1 MPYIAIRD
9 PLAEAKDTLSSWDK
23 CMAKSYCKWPVIVVI
38 IVGVL
43 VILSTAFCIYQ
54 CGKCATC
61 CCCCNCCSCCRSSG
75 GGGDGGGHKR
85 MKSGE
90 PYPMPAQGYN
100 QGYNQ
105 GPIAPP
111 VINSRPVQQQYRSH
125 PVPAFTPAE
134 PERPQYA
141 KFESPSKPVNEDALP
156 AMPSWSEAKSTRVEE
171 TVIPEKRGD
180 LEMDR
185 LDHNGS
191 MTSAAA
197 IGHARRSPGPSP
209 IQRSPTHDNYGFPPD
224 YQNDSF
230 VSAAPQRN
238 HPGAYGNQYHQHED
252 DYRGVTPVSS
262 ISPVN
267 GYGRRSPH
275 EGYGQQYSQPGLRQS
290 PGPSYGYDAPEYNN
304 NYSTPTNAR
313 NYDGPAYPNE
323 PVEMPSPVVN
333 RTHSPQYAPSGS
345 TRYEPVELP
354 SPVSAHHPQ
363 QQSAPYEAPG
373 SSTYGHPAALYPGK
387 QTYAPEPS
395 YSSQPSYQAYQPQ
408 ETGVMRK
415 PVQGSWKEV

>member
-1 MPYIAIRD
+1 M
-9 PLAEAKDTLSSWDK
+9 
-23 CMAKSYCKWPVIVVI
+23 
-38 IVGVL
+38 
-43 VILSTAFCIYQ
+43 
-54 CGKCATC
+54 
-61 CCCCNCCSCCRSSG
+61 N
-75 GGGDGGGHKR
+75 
-85 MKSGE
+85 SGE

-100 QGYNQ
+100 H
-105 GPIAPP
+105 GPIPP
-111 VINSRPVQQQYRSH
+111 PAIDSRPVHQQYRSH
-125 PVPAFTPAE
+125 PVPAFAPAE

-141 KFESPSKPVNEDALP
+141 KFESPSRAVNEDALP
-156 AMPSWSEAKSTRVEE
+156 AMPSWSDAKSTRVEE

-185 LDHNGS
+185 LDHNGGA
-191 MTSAAA
+191 TSAAA
-197 IGHARRSPGPSP
+197 VGYARRSPGPSP

-238 HPGAYGNQYHQHED
+238 QHTSPGPYGGQYNRYED

-262 ISPVN
+262 ISPVHSAGA
-267 GYGRRSPH
+267 GYERRAPND
-275 EGYGQQYSQPGLRQS
+275 GYAQPYSQTGPRRS
-290 PGPSYGYDAPEYNN
+290 PGPSHGYDAPEYNN
-304 NYSTPTNAR
+304 YSTPANAR
-313 NYDGPAYPNE
+313 GYDGPVYPNE
-323 PVEMPSPVVN
+323 PVEMPSPVGN

-354 SPVSAHHPQ
+354 SPVAAHHPQ
-363 QQSAPYEAPG
+363 GPYEAPA
-373 SSTYGHPAALYPGK
+373 STRYDHPAALYPGQ
-387 QTYAPEPS
+387 QTYTPEPEPS